1 MHRLSNFIFGSI
13 YRRIFLGFS
22 IVVVLIIV
30 VGVVNYVQLIQSR
43 ELSEEAI
50 PQSNQMGHLQEY
62 VVALASLDANLDRLF
77 AIGGTEIRQ
86 EIATDLEE
94 MSVSIEAIQASAAT
108 DLDPELDQL
117 TNLTEQMT
125 GDVDGLL
132 TLMSSDADTRELNEA
147 TLQVFVSIEEARQAH
162 ETLSDLTLEQLQ
174 NNIRNQE
181 DVLTG
186 TITQAGFLA
195 VIAVGVA
202 IAASLYVS
210 RSIAGPLSIMS
221 ETTSK
226 IAQGNYSERVNVKR
240 QDEVGKLADSF
251 NQMASSIQ
259 KQTKDL
265 RRATR
270 EANEASRLKD
280 EFLSIMSHELRTP
293 LNAMIGFLGIVLM
306 TEKQL
311 TEKGHHRIVRARAN
325 SERLLDLINDILDI
339 SRIESGR
346 LQLVPT
352 PINVREAVEQWR
364 AQMSVLAEEKGL
376 AFNVEIDEQLPET
389 VNVDEDAFAKIVTN
403 LLGNAF
409 KFTEEGQVDL
419 SINQENH
426 SWIIEVKDTGV
437 GIPAHMH
444 QIIFERFRQVDGSSK
459 REFGGSGLGLA
470 ITSSLVEAMDGTINV
485 DSAPNEGAKFTVRLP
500 LINTV
505 QEARVLEG
513 AMA

>member
-1 MHRLSNFIFGSI
+1 MRRLGNFIYGSI

-22 IVVVLIIV
+22 IVVVLIFV
-30 VGVVNYVQLIQSR
+30 VGVANYVQLIKSR

-50 PQSNQMGHLQEY
+50 PQSNQMGHLQQY

-77 AIGGTEIRQ
+77 AIGGPEIRQ
-86 EIATDLEE
+86 EIATDLED
-94 MSVSIEAIQASAAT
+94 MSISIDAIRTSAAT
-108 DLDPELDQL
+108 DLDAEFDQL
-117 TNLTEQMT
+117 ANLTEQMT
-125 GDVDGLL
+125 GDVDVLL
-132 TLMSSDADTRELNEA
+132 ALMSSDADSRQLNEA
-147 TLQVFVSIEEARQAH
+147 TLQVFVSIDKAREAH
-162 ETLSDLTLEQLQ
+162 EILSDLTLEQLQ

-181 DVLTG
+181 SVLAG
-186 TITQAGFLA
+186 TITQSGVLA
-195 VIAVGVA
+195 LIAVGVA
-202 IAASLYVS
+202 IVASLYIS

-325 SERLLDLINDILDI
+325 SERLLALINDILDI

-352 PINVREAVEQWR
+352 PINVRESVERWKD
-364 AQMSVLAEEKGL
+364 QMSILAEEKGL
-376 AFNVEIDEQLPET
+376 TFNVTVDEQLPET
-389 VNVDEDAFAKIVTN
+389 VNVDEDAFSKIVTN

-426 SWIIEVKDTGV
+426 SWIIEVRDTGV

-444 QIIFERFRQVDGSSK
+444 EIIFERFRQVDGSTK
-459 REFGGSGLGLA
+459 RQFGGSGLGLA
-470 ITSSLVEAMDGTINV
+470 ITSSLVEAMNGTITV
-485 DSAPNEGAKFTVRLP
+485 DSTPNEGAKFTVRLP
-500 LINTV
+500 LIDYGK
-505 QEARVLEG
+505 ESPVLEG
-513 AMA
+513 VIA